1 MNESQA
7 FLFKFGFDVSN
18 FRLFFFVV
26 AEKQCTRGDDS
37 WALCGEGRQ

>member
-1 MNESQA
+1 MNEGITSV
-7 FLFKFGFDVSN
+7 LIKFGFDVSN
-18 FRLFFFVV
+18 FRLFFVV